1 MSKTKIVRTPQRAA
15 GGITPAEKLAMD
27 DIAREWTKIAMRTDP
42 IRPDKIV
49 PAIHALYAAAGMPC
63 KRVVIVPSPLVM
75 AFAYGAAAWI
85 WHSRKDT
92 ADATRAATAAATD
105 EATDEATYAA
115 TRAATYAATAAA
127 TYAATDEATAAATSD
142 ATADATY
149 EATAEATADAT
160 ADATRAAT
168 DEATA
173 EAIQHRSIGAAR
185 ACKDIAGARGIACAR
200 RWWRTYQGGNM
211 WSPVCAYYAAMR
223 DVVGLHL
230 PQFQAYAA
238 WEACARE
245 GAFRIM
251 HEEFCMVSDF
261 PAEIHI
267 DDQNRPHNDT
277 GPSHRWRDGW
287 SLYHVHGVRVPAD
300 VVESPHL
307 ITVERIT
314 NEGNAEVR
322 RVMIDRYGAARYL
335 LDSGAKVIARD
346 DYGVLYRQEVPQDE
360 PIVMVRVLNTT
371 PESAGSLSQE
381 DAERVF
387 GPQVVQRSLDIMK
400 AIGHLVASE
409 PRWKEYMLRVPPTI
423 STAHEAVAWTFGKTP
438 EHYAPSIES

>member
-92 ADATRAATAAATD
+92 AAATAAATD
-105 EATDEATYAA
+105 EATYEA
-115 TRAATYAATAAA
+115 TRAATYAATYEA
-127 TYAATDEATAAATSD
+127 TYA
-142 ATADATY
+142 
-149 EATAEATADAT
+149 
-160 ADATRAAT
+160 
-168 DEATA
+168 
-173 EAIQHRSIGAAR
+173 AIQHRSIGAAR